1 MTSISPE
8 VCIRIKEARRKAGI
22 SQSIL
27 ASEVGCKQSALSMF
41 EQGQPTKLNTEVVEK
56 IAKKLGVDLK
66 PVTEA
71 EKITPVVFSPHEGF
85 CPNPKCP
92 SNRPYQV
99 DGKTLYQPD
108 RVAADPMG
116 GKYCAICGELLE
128 RRCPNCGGIIHA
140 GAVCSF
146 CGEPYI
152 VSA

>member
-99 DGKTLYQPD
+99 DSKTFYQPD